1 MLGQAKVMSHHPSSA
16 AGFVEEATELVDAA
30 KEKGLVLRILGA
42 NAVRIHCPRFAYLHD
57 ALQREITDIDFIGY
71 SKQNGSV
78 LKLLDELG
86 YVSDKRMR
94 MFQFLGR
101 YLFENPSNKRHIDIF
116 FDKLEFCHI
125 IDFKGRLEL
134 DYPTISLGDIFL
146 QKMQIVKI
154 NEKDIRDVMVL
165 LREHEIGGQAKETM
179 DSDYIS
185 GLLSRDWGFYYTVTT
200 NLAKVGAF
208 LPEYEVLSAEDRS
221 DINTKIDR
229 LSEAI
234 EKREKSLA
242 WRMRARTGTRTLW
255 YREVDETGL

>member
-1 MLGQAKVMSHHPSSA
+1 MSVPSSSTE
-16 AGFVEEATELVDAA
+16 GFVQEAIKIVDSANR
-30 KEKGLVLRILGA
+30 EGIVLRILGA

-71 SKQNGSV
+71 GKQNGKV

-101 YLFENPSNKRHIDIF
+101 FLFENPSNKRHIDIF
-116 FDKLEFCHI
+116 FDKLEFCHT

-134 DYPTISLGDIFL
+134 EYPTISLSDIFL
-146 QKMQIVKI
+146 QKMQIVQI
-154 NEKDIRDVMVL
+154 NEKDIRDIMVL
-165 LREHEIGGQAKETM
+165 LREHEIGGQAKETI
-179 DSDYIS
+179 DGNYIS

-200 NLAKVGAF
+200 NLGKVRAF
-208 LPEYEVLSAEDRS
+208 LPEYQGLSPGDRS
-221 DINTKIDR
+221 DINAKIDR

-242 WRMRARTGTRTLW
+242 WKMRARTGTRQRW

>member
-1 MLGQAKVMSHHPSSA
+1 
-16 AGFVEEATELVDAA
+16 
-30 KEKGLVLRILGA
+30 
-42 NAVRIHCPRFAYLHD
+42 
-57 ALQREITDIDFIGY
+57 
-71 SKQNGSV
+71 
-78 LKLLDELG
+78 
-86 YVSDKRMR
+86 

-234 EKREKSLA
+234 EKLEKSLA

>member
-1 MLGQAKVMSHHPSSA
+1 MVSASPASSA
-16 AGFVEEATELVDAA
+16 ASFVEEAENIVDAA
-30 KEKGLVLRILGA
+30 KEKGIVLRILGA

-71 SKQNGSV
+71 GKQNGDA
-78 LKLLDELG
+78 LELLDSLG

-116 FDKLEFCHI
+116 FDKLEFSHT
-125 IDFKGRLEL
+125 IDFKGRLQI

-146 QKMQIVKI
+146 QKMQMVQI
-154 NEKDIRDVMVL
+154 NEKDIRDIMVL
-165 LREHEIGGQAKETM
+165 LREHEIGGQGKETI
-179 DSDYIS
+179 DGDYIS
-185 GLLSRDWGFYYTVTT
+185 GLLSKDWGFYYTITT
-200 NLAKVGAF
+200 NLGKVRAF
-208 LPEYEVLSAEDRS
+208 LPEYQGLAPEDRS
-221 DINTKIDR
+221 DISAKIDR

-234 EKREKSLA
+234 EKREKSLG
-242 WRMRARTGTRTLW
+242 WKMRAKTGTRQRW

>member
-1 MLGQAKVMSHHPSSA
+1 MSVPSGSA
-16 AGFVEEATELVDAA
+16 EGFVDEATKIVDSAN
-30 KEKGLVLRILGA
+30 KKGIVLRILGA
-42 NAVRIHCPRFAYLHD
+42 NAVRIHCPKFVSLHD

-71 SKQNGSV
+71 GKQNSNV
-78 LKLLDELG
+78 LKLMDELG

-116 FDKLEFCHI
+116 FDKLEFSHT

-146 QKMQIVKI
+146 QKMQIVRI

-165 LREHEIGGQAKETM
+165 LREHEIGGQAKETL

-185 GLLSRDWGFYYTVTT
+185 GLLCKDWGFYYTITT
-200 NLAKVGAF
+200 NLGKVRSF
-208 LPEYEVLSAEDRS
+208 LPDYQGLSAEDRS
-221 DINTKIDR
+221 DISAKIDR

-234 EKREKSLA
+234 EKREKSLG
-242 WRMRARTGTRTLW
+242 WKIRARTGTRQRW